1 MLSVKSNMLAW
12 NANRQLNLNT
22 NKSAK
27 NAEKLS
33 SGYKIN
39 RAADDAAGLG
49 MSEKMRRQI
58 RGLHQGAENIQDGV
72 GYVQTADGALNEAQ
86 EILQRINEL
95 SIKAANGTNTE
106 EDRFYIDQEI
116 QQLKAEL
123 ARIFDTTTYN
133 DVKIWEP
140 KDRKIVGYDSVQ
152 AVRFNNT
159 SETIDITDDNCK
171 VIADGYYQIH
181 ADKEEGVY
189 VTWTGRDGVDYETAP
204 ISWEELKKNN
214 YSFEMSDYF
223 EDEFLRNPDT
233 DEPFFKHRIS
243 FSVQPTATIDDIIE
257 CIDGVTF
264 SSNQNTYMEGRFEN
278 KDGSNRSYPD
288 VSFTEFNTS
297 FTRSIYSRISLN
309 YNAAYESNKNSGH
322 TFDDADDVFLEPRG
336 TNGATVQGD
345 DAISGGNLTK
355 SPSASTVE
363 QAKNSSES
371 WTFTFYM
378 EGIGEVTATTSG
390 VTYYAYDLDPEDEG
404 IWWKWER
411 RYTSNG
417 EYRDENGDRYDLV
430 QSRILKSA
438 SPTLSG
444 VMDALTGGGD
454 SNTPGLL
461 NKENDGYADSGGY
474 INISFNL
481 ASGNYNLSN
490 FIIRVEVKNDDT
502 EGKVLERIQTALNE
516 NTILDF
522 YTPNGSTTYDRA
534 TIGQPYEK
542 SHIIDVPIYSGTCGF
557 FVEAGPEA
565 GEHIDIQYESLNLWS
580 LGLNDTNALTAE
592 AAEQA
597 IGEVKKG
604 LQIVSEQR
612 ATFGAYQNR
621 LEHAQKINQNSEEN
635 TQSAESVIRDTD
647 IAKTMV
653 EYANQNILKQAGTS
667 MLAQANQQPGFIMQL
682 LQ

>member
-1 MLSVKSNMLAW
+1 MLSIKSNMLAW
-12 NANRQLNLNT
+12 NANRQLNVNT

-140 KDRKIVGYDSVQ
+140 RDRKIVGYDRVQ
-152 AVRFNNT
+152 AVEFYGPDN
-159 SETIDITDDNCK
+159 EIDITNANCD
-171 VIADGYYQIH
+171 VLARGGYQIH
-181 ADKEEGVY
+181 ATEEDGVW
-189 VTWTGRDGVDYETAP
+189 VSWTGYNGEPFETVP
-204 ISWEELKKNN
+204 ISWAELKKNN

-223 EDEFLRNPDT
+223 NEDDILWDINGKPLFT
-233 DEPFFKHRIS
+233 QQIS
-243 FSVQPTATIDDIIE
+243 FSVQPTATIDDIIK
-257 CIDGVTF
+257 CIDGRTY
-264 SSNQNTYMEGRFEN
+264 SSYYDAWMQGRFEDKN
-278 KDGSNRSYPD
+278 GNPVSRD
-288 VSFTEFNTS
+288 VSVS
-297 FTRSIYSRISLN
+297 ADLYYS
-309 YNAAYESNKNSGH
+309 AAYDSNKNSGLN
-322 TFDDADDVFLEPRG
+322 FDDADDTFLEPRG
-336 TNGATVQGD
+336 ANGGTVQGD
-345 DAISGGNLTK
+345 NATADSNLT
-355 SPSASTVE
+355 SWPGDLTVE
-363 QAKNSSES
+363 QARNSNEG
-371 WTFTFYM
+371 WTFSFYM
-378 EGIGEVTATTSG
+378 EGIGNVTATSNSL
-390 VTYYAYDLDPEDEG
+390 TYYSYDRDPDDEG
-404 IWWKWER
+404 IWWVRGTGIHYNDK
-411 RYTSNG
+411 YGYPHN
-417 EYRDENGDRYDLV
+417 
-430 QSRILKSA
+430 A
-438 SPTLSG
+438 SPTLG
-444 VMDALTGGGD
+444 GLMDALTGGPD
-454 SNTPGLL
+454 SDTPGLL
-461 NKENDGYADSGGY
+461 NKNRNGNADSGGY
-474 INISFNL
+474 ISIRFNL
-481 ASGNYNLSN
+481 NADEYGSVGYFTLTVYVNSN
-490 FIIRVEVKNDDT
+490 DT
-502 EGKVLERIQTALNE
+502 EQTVLDKIQGENGALKE
-516 NTILDF
+516 DTILDF
-522 YTPNGSTTYDRA
+522 YTANGSSTYA
-534 TIGQPYEK
+534 
-542 SHIIDVPIYSGTCGF
+542 SHTVETPTARTNEIDVPIYAGTCGF

-621 LEHAQKINQNSEEN
+621 LEHAQKINENSEEN

-647 IAKTMV
+647 IAKTML

-667 MLAQANQQPGFIMQL
+667 MLAQANQQPSFIMQL

>member
-1 MLSVKSNMLAW
+1 MLSVRSNMLAW
-12 NANRQLNLNT
+12 NANRQLNVNT

-140 KDRKIVGYDSVQ
+140 RDRKILGYDRLQ
-152 AVRFNNT
+152 AVEFYGPDN
-159 SETIDITDDNCK
+159 EIDITNANCD
-171 VIADGYYQIH
+171 VLARNGYQIH
-181 ADKEEGVY
+181 ATEEDGVW
-189 VTWTGRDGVDYETAP
+189 VSWTGYNGEPFETVP
-204 ISWEELKKNN
+204 ISWAELKKNN

-223 EDEFLRNPDT
+223 NEDDILWDINGKPLFT
-233 DEPFFKHRIS
+233 QQIS
-243 FSVQPTATIDDIIE
+243 FSVQPTATIDNIIK
-257 CIDGVTF
+257 CIDGVTY
-264 SSNQNTYMEGRFEN
+264 SSYYDAWMQGRFEDKN
-278 KDGSNRSYPD
+278 GGP
-288 VSFTEFNTS
+288 VSRNVS
-297 FTRSIYSRISLN
+297 VSADLYYS
-309 YNAAYESNKNSGH
+309 AAYESNKNSGL
-322 TFDDADDVFLEPRG
+322 TFDDADDTFLEPRG
-336 TNGATVQGD
+336 ANGGTVQGD
-345 DAISGGNLTK
+345 NATADSNLT
-355 SPSASTVE
+355 SYPSESTVE
-363 QAKNSSES
+363 QARTNNVG
-371 WTFTFYM
+371 WTFSFYM
-378 EGIGEVTATTSG
+378 EGIGNVTATSSSL
-390 VTYYAYDLDPEDEG
+390 TYYAYDRTEDDEG
-404 IWWKWER
+404 LWWR
-411 RYTSNG
+411 HGTGIY
-417 EYRDENGDRYDLV
+417 YDDKYG
-430 QSRILKSA
+430 IPHYA

-444 VMDALTGGGD
+444 LMDALTGGPD
-454 SNTPGLL
+454 SDTPGLL
-461 NKENDGYADSGGY
+461 TKNKNGYADSGGY
-474 INISFNL
+474 INIGFNL
-481 ASGNYNLSN
+481 EASGYGTVGYFTLSVSVN
-490 FIIRVEVKNDDT
+490 INDT
-502 EGKVLERIQTALNE
+502 EQTVLDKIQGALNKD
-516 NTILDF
+516 TILDF
-522 YTPNGSTTYDRA
+522 YTANGSSTYASQTVYPPTAR
-534 TIGQPYEK
+534 TNE
-542 SHIIDVPIYSGTCGF
+542 IDVPIYGGTCGF

-565 GEHIDIQYESLNLWS
+565 GEHIDIQYESLNLLS
-580 LGLNDTNALTAE
+580 LGLNDTNTLTAE
-592 AAEQA
+592 AAERA
-597 IGEVKKG
+597 IDEVKKG
-604 LQIVSEQR
+604 LQIISEQR

-621 LEHAQKINQNSEEN
+621 LEHAHNINQNSEEN

-653 EYANQNILKQAGTS
+653 EYANQSILSQAGTS

>member
-12 NANRQLNLNT
+12 NASRQLNVNT
-22 NKSAK
+22 KKGAK

-49 MSEKMRRQI
+49 VSEKMRRQI

-72 GYVQTADGALNEAQ
+72 GYVQTADGALNESQ

-106 EDRFYIDQEI
+106 EDRFYIDREI

-133 DVKIWEP
+133 ERKIWEP
-140 KDRKIVGYDSVQ
+140 RDRKIVGYDRVQ
-152 AVRFNNT
+152 AVRFNST

-171 VIADGYYQIH
+171 VIANGSYQIH

-189 VTWTGRDGVDYETAP
+189 VTWTGRDGVDYETMP
-204 ISWEELKKNN
+204 ISWEDLAKNN

-223 EDEFLRNPDT
+223 EDDFLRNPDT

-243 FSVQPTATIDDIIE
+243 FSVQSTATIDDIIK

-264 SSNQNTYMEGRFEN
+264 YSRQYADMEGRFEEKN
-278 KDGSNRSYPD
+278 GDKAPGNGISIID
-288 VSFTEFNTS
+288 VTLD
-297 FTRSIYSRISLN
+297 YD
-309 YNAAYESNKNSGH
+309 AAYKSNQGDGH
-322 TFDDADDVFLEPRG
+322 TFDDADDVFLNPRNA
-336 TNGATVQGD
+336 NGASVQGD
-345 DAISGGNLTK
+345 DAVSGGNLTK
-355 SPSASTVE
+355 RPSASTVE
-363 QAKNSSES
+363 QARNSNEG

-378 EGIGEVTATTSG
+378 KGVGEVTATSYNVSYTPSSDW
-390 VTYYAYDLDPEDEG
+390 TDDDEG
-404 IWWKWER
+404 IWWEWRKV
-411 RYTSNG
+411 Y
-417 EYRDENGDRYDLV
+417 ENGRYVDRQRHITREFGNGY
-430 QSRILKSA
+430 
-438 SPTLSG
+438 LSS
-444 VMDALTGGGD
+444 VMDALTGDGS

-461 NKENDGYADSGGY
+461 NKDEKGYADGGGE
-474 INISFNL
+474 IQISFRL
-481 ASGNYNLSN
+481 SSGDTYVGSFRFSITIGNT
-490 FIIRVEVKNDDT
+490 DT
-502 EGKVLERIQTALNE
+502 EAGVLKKIQEALDGD
-516 NTILDF
+516 TILDF
-522 YTPNGSTTYDRA
+522 YTPSGSSTYA
-534 TIGQPYEK
+534 YNTVGTPTANPNLL
-542 SHIIDVPIYSGTCGF
+542 DVPIYSGTCGF

-592 AAEQA
+592 AAERA

-667 MLAQANQQPGFIMQL
+667 MLAQANQQPSFIMQL

>member
-12 NANRQLNLNT
+12 NANRQLNVNT

-140 KDRKIVGYDSVQ
+140 RDRKTLGYDRFQ
-152 AVRFNNT
+152 AVEFYGPNN
-159 SETIDITDDNCK
+159 EIDITNANCD
-171 VIADGYYQIH
+171 VLARNGYQIH
-181 ADKEEGVY
+181 ATEEDGVW
-189 VTWTGRDGVDYETAP
+189 VSWTGYNGEPFETVP
-204 ISWEELKKNN
+204 ISWAELKNNN

-223 EDEFLRNPDT
+223 NEDDILWDINGKPLFT
-233 DEPFFKHRIS
+233 QQIS
-243 FSVQPTATIDDIIE
+243 FSVQPTATIDNIIK
-257 CIDGVTF
+257 CIDGVTY
-264 SSNQNTYMEGRFEN
+264 SSYYDAWMQGRFEDKN
-278 KDGSNRSYPD
+278 GGP
-288 VSFTEFNTS
+288 VSRNVS
-297 FTRSIYSRISLN
+297 VSADLYYS
-309 YNAAYESNKNSGH
+309 AAYESNKNSGL
-322 TFDDADDVFLEPRG
+322 TFDDADDTFLEPRG
-336 TNGATVQGD
+336 ANGGTVQGD
-345 DAISGGNLTK
+345 NATADSNLT
-355 SPSASTVE
+355 SYPSESTVE
-363 QAKNSSES
+363 QARTNNVG
-371 WTFTFYM
+371 WTFSFYM
-378 EGIGEVTATTSG
+378 EGIGNVTATSSSL
-390 VTYYAYDLDPEDEG
+390 TYYAYDRTEDDEG
-404 IWWKWER
+404 LWWR
-411 RYTSNG
+411 HGTGIY
-417 EYRDENGDRYDLV
+417 YDDKYG
-430 QSRILKSA
+430 IPHYA

-444 VMDALTGGGD
+444 LMDALTGGPD
-454 SNTPGLL
+454 SDTPGLL
-461 NKENDGYADSGGY
+461 TKNKNGYADSGGY
-474 INISFNL
+474 INIGFNL
-481 ASGNYNLSN
+481 EASGYGTVGYFTLSVSVN
-490 FIIRVEVKNDDT
+490 INDT
-502 EGKVLERIQTALNE
+502 EQTVLDKIQGALNKD
-516 NTILDF
+516 TILDF
-522 YTPNGSTTYDRA
+522 YTANGSSTYASQTVYPPTAR
-534 TIGQPYEK
+534 TNE
-542 SHIIDVPIYSGTCGF
+542 IDVPIYGGTCGF

-565 GEHIDIQYESLNLWS
+565 GEHIDIQYESLNLLS
-580 LGLNDTNALTAE
+580 LGLNDTNTLTAE
-592 AAEQA
+592 AAERA
-597 IGEVKKG
+597 IDEVKKG
-604 LQIVSEQR
+604 LQIISEQR

-621 LEHAQKINQNSEEN
+621 LEHAHNINQNSEEN

-653 EYANQNILKQAGTS
+653 EYANQSILSQAGTS